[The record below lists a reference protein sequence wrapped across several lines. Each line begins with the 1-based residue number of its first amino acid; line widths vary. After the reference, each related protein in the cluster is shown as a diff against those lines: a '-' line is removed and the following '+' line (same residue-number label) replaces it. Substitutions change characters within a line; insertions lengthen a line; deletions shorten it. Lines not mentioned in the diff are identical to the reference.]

1 MIRRNPRRNEAGR
14 KPGLLLG
21 VRKRIER
28 GPAFRYEGDLFRR
41 YADSSDDKQNSELF
55 QGLVISLAAATM
67 QHLGKT
73 LSPVTNKIEKNLPAA
88 QSTIDMLDMLE
99 AKTKGNLA
107 ENEAKLLKSV
117 LAELKLNYV
126 ESLNEKPAEA
136 APGQKPEQAG

>member
-1 MIRRNPRRNEAGR
+1 M
-14 KPGLLLG
+14 
-21 VRKRIER
+21 
-28 GPAFRYEGDLFRR
+28 
-41 YADSSDDKQNSELF
+41 SDDRQNQEMF
-55 QGLVISLAAATM
+55 QGLVLSLAAATM

-99 AKTKGNLA
+99 AKTKGNLS

-126 ESLNEKPAEA
+126 ETLNEKPAET

>member
-1 MIRRNPRRNEAGR
+1 M
-14 KPGLLLG
+14 
-21 VRKRIER
+21 
-28 GPAFRYEGDLFRR
+28 
-41 YADSSDDKQNSELF
+41 SDDKQNSELF

-99 AKTKGNLA
+99 AKTKGNLSD
-107 ENEAKLLKSV
+107 NEAKLLKSI

-126 ESLNEKPAEA
+126 ETLNEKPADP
-136 APGQKPEQAG
+136 APEKKPEQAG

>member
-1 MIRRNPRRNEAGR
+1 MSD
-14 KPGLLLG
+14 
-21 VRKRIER
+21 ER
-28 GPAFRYEGDLFRR
+28 QN
-41 YADSSDDKQNSELF
+41 ADMF

-107 ENEAKLLKSV
+107 ENEAKLLKSI

-126 ESLNEKPAEA
+126 ETLNEKPEEPAAEK
-136 APGQKPEQAG
+136 KPEQAG

>member
-1 MIRRNPRRNEAGR
+1 M
-14 KPGLLLG
+14 
-21 VRKRIER
+21 
-28 GPAFRYEGDLFRR
+28 
-41 YADSSDDKQNSELF
+41 SDDKQNSEMF

-99 AKTKGNLA
+99 AKTQGNLSA
-107 ENEAKLLKSV
+107 NEAKLLKSI

-126 ESLNEKPAEA
+126 ETLNEKPAEA
-136 APGQKPEQAG
+136 VPGKTPEQAG

>member
-1 MIRRNPRRNEAGR
+1 M
-14 KPGLLLG
+14 
-21 VRKRIER
+21 
-28 GPAFRYEGDLFRR
+28 
-41 YADSSDDKQNSELF
+41 SDEKQNSELF

-73 LSPVTNKIEKNLPAA
+73 LSPLTNKIEKNLPAA

-99 AKTKGNLA
+99 AKTKGNVS

-126 ESLNEKPAEA
+126 ETMNEKPAEP
-136 APGQKPEQAG
+136 APEKKPEQAG

>member
-1 MIRRNPRRNEAGR
+1 M
-14 KPGLLLG
+14 
-21 VRKRIER
+21 
-28 GPAFRYEGDLFRR
+28 
-41 YADSSDDKQNSELF
+41 SDDKQNGEMF

-99 AKTKGNLA
+99 AKTKGNLSDP
-107 ENEAKLLKSV
+107 EAKLLKSI

-126 ESLNEKPAEA
+126 ETMNEKPAEPA
-136 APGQKPEQAG
+136 AEKKPEQAG

>member
-1 MIRRNPRRNEAGR
+1 M
-14 KPGLLLG
+14 
-21 VRKRIER
+21 
-28 GPAFRYEGDLFRR
+28 
-41 YADSSDDKQNSELF
+41 SDDKQNSELF

-99 AKTKGNLA
+99 AKTKGNLSEA
-107 ENEAKLLKSV
+107 ESKLLKGV

-126 ESLNEKPAEA
+126 ETLSEKPAETSS
-136 APGQKPEQAG
+136 GKKPEQAG